1 MNQTARFVIVMGV
14 ITVALAALGMAL
26 AGAAAASPNGVA
38 LTPTPSATPDVTV
51 TPTPTATGS
60 PTPVFS
66 ATLSVVPHTT
76 TLLVGEVLTVT
87 ADLDVAAGCQYPIFE
102 LTLGQAESETPI
114 FEHIAPP
121 TGIITGPIAI
131 PSAWAF
137 RAIQPGAATFAAR
150 TFGEKNCDGAW
161 IWHYESGVSGMVNV
175 LSQPYAAYF
184 PIALNEAN
192 PK

>member
-14 ITVALAALGMAL
+14 ITAALAALGMAL

-87 ADLDVAAGCQYPIFE
+87 ANLDVAAGCQYPIFE

-161 IWHYESGVSGMVNV
+161 IWQYVGGVSGVVNV
-175 LSQPYAAYF
+175 LPRSDAAYF
-184 PIALNEAN
+184 PIVINEAN
-192 PK
+192 PE